1 MDSHS
6 RCLAAIPALLA
17 GVVLAFVLSHGV
29 FPGAAHAQSAADSS
43 TPEKRADALQK
54 RLSASENAPKAATLL
69 SHLRGVAPYLARPD
83 YLNRLGSLAESVTD
97 PLVHHRVVEAWTRAR
112 MHTHDTSVG
121 LRGMQGPLSQQG
133 CMTNWSVVGPFD
145 NDSMQGFDDRLG
157 PEKGQSGPYD
167 GKMTQ
172 VDWRELPP
180 VNRLCTLRLN
190 QTVSPNTSAVT
201 YLSGSVEVDRSR
213 TARLMVGARG
223 AYRIW
228 VNGNLVGE
236 QSSDLGLTVDNQAWR
251 VRLNRGSNRI
261 LVKLAS
267 QSDSGFAWT
276 SRLVDRQLEPLDVE
290 MTDRP
295 QAHATTSPEEAST
308 PEATGEGMLARA
320 ETCSADGAP
329 TTRALCAIQWQN
341 STSGQA
347 ATPWRSVVQELL
359 APLRD
364 ADDPASVSTKL
375 DGYTV
380 ARLGQLLE
388 GHARHIEAAEW
399 GAAVSPE
406 DPWVELHRA
415 GTYSQAIGSENRVR
429 ERRVLQAL
437 VENNEDFWPARL
449 RLVDWY
455 LRHDFSQKAARTLEA
470 ADWSKADQRPA
481 FVRQQ
486 LAVARE
492 VGSRKEVRD
501 LQKHYWTIAAST
513 SSWPRVKLE
522 RLSAEGQIDEAL
534 AWTKE
539 QRERHPMS
547 TWWLRRQVSLMQ
559 AKGGNFPDF
568 SEPLIGQRPGDVSL
582 HLYFAKLLAAEGRT
596 EQALK
601 TVERAAAL
609 APQNDQVET
618 FASFLQPRERGFHAS
633 WMVEPKELRSL
644 AESADS
650 HRHSYDTLVDQTV
663 VRVSANGLYEKVV
676 QKVERVNTSQGI
688 SGARGIS
695 VSHQAGDEVVEVI
708 DVRVHKSDG
717 TVLEDYDKWRT
728 ESGGGGSYY
737 TDRAYMNLRANNV
750 DPGDL
755 VEFRYKIRQV
765 ANENFRG
772 DYFGDVTFTQSTRP
786 LALGRYV
793 VEAPEGW
800 NLHFRQP
807 DLKHT
812 EVKARPG
819 DAEAPEGFT
828 VQGFEWT
835 DAPAVQTDP
844 NMPGYTD
851 VYDYIVVSNKK
862 SWDAVGRWWWNL
874 IEEQLILNDEI
885 ANKVAELTRGPTSK
899 RGKLEAIHN
908 WVVKNT
914 RYLHVGLGIHG
925 WKPYKTTAC
934 FNNKYGDCKD
944 KAALLKVMLEEAG
957 IPTQLVLVRTRRMGH
972 VSDVPPNMHIFNHAI
987 DYVPSMDLYLD
998 PTAEFNGTTQL
1009 TPMDQGAQALVI
1021 EDGGNARFVT
1031 LPVDEAG
1038 ENRIEA
1044 SYEISLD
1051 GDQTTTRGTWTAYGQ
1066 QAVELRQALQ
1076 DPERRDEVFE
1086 KQLANRFQGAELQ
1099 EATYR
1104 NLTELEKPTEIEFT
1118 FKGGR
1123 IERSSGG
1130 QPYVVPFAS
1139 PRDFLQTWASQPD
1152 RSQDRKISYPRK
1164 GVATVRF
1171 NPGDGR
1177 RFDSVPEP
1185 VSYDNEFASASL
1197 DFRRD
1202 GRTLVVEISYAI
1214 KVQRVPVEKYESF
1227 RNIMS
1232 DITSAFSRTIPITTD

>member
-1 MDSHS
+1 MLLLFAGIAS
-6 RCLAAIPALLA
+6 AQTVQAQPAD
-17 GVVLAFVLSHGV
+17 VPTS
-29 FPGAAHAQSAADSS
+29 
-43 TPEKRADALQK
+43 PEARADVLQK
-54 RLSASENAPKAATLL
+54 EIGASQAAPAASTLFG
-69 SHLRGVAPYLARPD
+69 HLQGVELYLTRPD
-83 YLNRLGSLAESVTD
+83 YLSRLESLAESVD
-97 PLVHHRVVEAWTRAR
+97 EPLVRQRVLKAWTRAR
-112 MHTHDTSVG
+112 IDTHDTSVG
-121 LRGMQGPLSQQG
+121 PRGMEGPLAKQG

-145 NDSMQGFDDRLG
+145 NDSMQGFEERLG
-157 PEKGQSGPYD
+157 PETDAPGPYE
-167 GKMTQ
+167 GKMTR
-172 VDWRELPP
+172 VVWRELPP
-180 VNRLCTLRLN
+180 VDQLCTLRLN

-201 YLSGSVEVDRSR
+201 YLSGTVEVDRTQ
-213 TARLMVGARG
+213 TARLLVGARG
-223 AYRIW
+223 AYRVW
-228 VNGNLVGE
+228 VNGELVGE
-236 QSSDLGLTVDNQAWR
+236 QTSDLGLTVDNQAWR
-251 VRLNRGSNRI
+251 VRLNRGSNRV

-290 MTDRP
+290 MTGRP
-295 QAHATTSPEEAST
+295 KAHATAAPEEAPT
-308 PEATGEGMLARA
+308 PETTGDGMLARA
-320 ETCSADGAP
+320 EACANSGEP
-329 TTRALCAIQWQN
+329 TTRALCAIQWRN
-341 STSGQA
+341 STSGLA
-347 ATPWRSVVQELL
+347 ATPWRSVAQELL
-359 APLRD
+359 APLRKT
-364 ADDPASVSTKL
+364 DDPTDVTTKL

-388 GHARHIEAAEW
+388 GHARHIKAAEW
-399 GAAVSPE
+399 GAALSPE
-406 DPWVELHRA
+406 NPWIELHRA
-415 GTYSQAIGSENRVR
+415 GTYAHALGAENRVR
-429 ERRVLQAL
+429 ERRVLRDL
-437 VENNEDFWPARL
+437 LDEHPDFWPARL
-449 RLVDWY
+449 KLVGWY
-455 LRHDFSQKAARTLEA
+455 LRHDFGAKAHRTLEA
-470 ADWSKADQRPA
+470 GDWTKADQRPA
-481 FVRQQ
+481 YVRQA

-492 VGSRKEVRD
+492 VDSLKRIRK
-501 LQKHYWTIAAST
+501 LQEQYWNIAAGT
-513 SSWPRVKLE
+513 SSWPRTKLE
-522 RLSAEGQIDEAL
+522 RLTAEGRTDEAL
-534 AWTKE
+534 AWIE
-539 QRERHPMS
+539 QQRTRQPMS
-547 TWWLRRQVSLMQ
+547 TWWLKRQVSLMRQ
-559 AKGGNFPDF
+559 SAD
-568 SEPLIGQRPGDVSL
+568 EPPLFEEALVDKRPGDVSL
-582 HLYFAKLLAAEGRT
+582 HLYYAELLAAQGRND
-596 EQALK
+596 QASKVL
-601 TVERAAAL
+601 ERAAAL

-618 FASFLQPRERGFHAS
+618 LASFLQPRERGFHAS
-633 WMVEPKELRSL
+633 WMVEPEKLRSM
-644 AESADS
+644 AESADA

-688 SGARGIS
+688 SGARGVS

-717 TVLEDYDKWRT
+717 TVLEDYDQWRT
-728 ESGGGGSYY
+728 ESRGGGSYY

-793 VEAPEGW
+793 VEAPEAW
-800 NLHFRQP
+800 KLHFRKP
-807 DLKHT
+807 DLQHNK
-812 EVKARPG
+812 VSARPG

-874 IEEQLILNDEI
+874 IEEQLIVNDAI
-885 ANKVAELTRGPTSK
+885 ANKVDTLTRGPTSR

-972 VSDVPPNMHIFNHAI
+972 VTDVPPNMHIFNHAI
-987 DYVPSMDLYLD
+987 DYIPSMDLYLD

-1031 LPVDEAG
+1031 LPVDDPEA
-1038 ENRIEA
+1038 NRTEV
-1044 SYEISLD
+1044 SYEISLE
-1051 GDQTTTRGTWTAYGQ
+1051 GDQTTTKGTWTAYGQ
-1066 QAVELRQALQ
+1066 KAVELRQALQ
-1076 DPERRDEVFE
+1076 DPERRDETFE
-1086 KQLANRFQGAELQ
+1086 KQLTNRFSGAELK
-1099 EATYR
+1099 EASYT
-1104 NLTELEKPTEIEFT
+1104 NLTELEKPTKIEFT
-1118 FKGGR
+1118 FTGGR

-1130 QPYVVPFAS
+1130 QPYVVPFAA
-1139 PRDFLQTWASQPD
+1139 PRDFLQTWASQPE

-1164 GVATVRF
+1164 GVATLRLD
-1171 NPGDGR
+1171 PGEGR
-1177 RFDSVPEP
+1177 RFASIPEP
-1185 VSYDNEFASASL
+1185 VSYENDFASASL

-1202 GRTLVVEISYAI
+1202 GRALVVDISYAI
-1214 KVQRVPVEKYESF
+1214 KTQRVPVEQYSAF

-1232 DITSAFSRTIPITTD
+1232 DITSAFSQTIPIEEAE